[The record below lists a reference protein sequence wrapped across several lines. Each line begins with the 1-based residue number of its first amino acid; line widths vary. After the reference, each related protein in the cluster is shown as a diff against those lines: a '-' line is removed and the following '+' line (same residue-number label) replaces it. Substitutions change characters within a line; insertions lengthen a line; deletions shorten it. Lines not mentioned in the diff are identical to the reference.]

1 MYKASIKVQLSDIK
15 HCNRELLH
23 VVLSSFCLPKEMTDS
38 AASKQQTQK
47 SLTCLDCNFVITALS
62 LGGFNDTL
70 ILLPNLSL
78 KNSFLAK
85 EASG

>member
-1 MYKASIKVQLSDIK
+1 M
-15 HCNRELLH
+15 N
-23 VVLSSFCLPKEMTDS
+23 DS
-38 AASKQQTQK
+38 AVSKQQTQK

-62 LGGFNDTL
+62 LGGFNDKL